1 MRPRSPFHGE
11 GGFTLFEVLIALA
24 ILGIATVTVFQ
35 LLAGTL
41 RLSGQIVGVSSALIE
56 AERRLGESLAT
67 DDLTEGRT
75 GGKDWGRVVTLLGTS
90 QDGSTRTYRILVWS
104 QGGGRRV
111 ELTTM
116 RTVVPR

>member
-1 MRPRSPFHGE
+1 MTLRATTHDE

-67 DDLTEGRT
+67 DNLTEGRT
-75 GGKDWGRVVTLLGTS
+75 GGKNWGRVVTLLGTT
-90 QDGSTRTYRILVWS
+90 QDSPTRTYQILVWS
-104 QGGGRRV
+104 QEGGRRV
-111 ELTTM
+111 ELTTI
-116 RTVVPR
+116 RTILPK